1 MYARD
6 LEDPDGNVVS
16 FNYMVPEA
24 IELGPEAYMAQH
36 AQV

>member
-24 IELGPEAYMAQH
+24 AELGPEAYMAQQ